1 MMDVQMPIMMNGVTV
16 HTTSSRGF
24 TPEELADQAL
34 EKILHVGENVHPV
47 IRDQAKAFKEQIRVI
62 LVHYMGQAIRSD
74 RTTLISRLKMAGH
87 HDLVKLLE
95 K

>member
-34 EKILHVGENVHPV
+34 EKILH
-47 IRDQAKAFKEQIRVI
+47 IF
-62 LVHYMGQAIRSD
+62 
-74 RTTLISRLKMAGH
+74 
-87 HDLVKLLE
+87 
-95 K
+95 